1 DSLRI
6 EKAYRGWG
14 HDIGGED
21 TPFEAGLGFAV
32 RLDKRASFT
41 GRDALLARQ
50 GKPLTR
56 RLAVFVLDDPDPL
69 LYHDEPIW
77 RDGAL
82 VGIDPLDAPESD
94 APPPG
99 VPPRPQGR
107 QDEAGG
113 EQGPRGSGPV
123 GDF

>member
-1 DSLRI
+1 DGLGLRHAGYHAMDSLRI

-32 RLDKRASFT
+32 RLEKRASFT
-41 GRDALLARQ
+41 GRDALLAQQ
-50 GKPLTR
+50 GQPLTR

-69 LYHDEPIW
+69 LYHVEPIW

-82 VGIDPLDAPESD
+82 VGRIASG
-94 APPPG
+94 AYG
-99 VPPRPQGR
+99 HTVGR
-107 QDEAGG
+107 A
-113 EQGPRGSGPV
+113 V
-123 GDF
+123 GLGWIA